1 MTDDSLFQP
10 PQLPSHE
17 SAVRRL
23 MAEATGAS
31 YQALESLAEA
41 QAAPDGVVI
50 LEGDDGGQVYLTVPA
65 RLVRCSEQTLAT
77 LLADLDAHAWQ
88 DLDSARVFY
97 ERRAIGAGVGG
108 GIGGGHVVDG
118 VWIHPDLRAW
128 QAAAEAVIAGEAE
141 HLGPAVA

>member
-1 MTDDSLFQP
+1 MTDDSLYQP
-10 PQLPSHE
+10 PPLPSHE
-17 SAVRRL
+17 SGLRRL

-31 YQALESLAEA
+31 YQALKSLAEA

-77 LLADLDAHAWQ
+77 LLADLDARAWR
-88 DLDSARVFY
+88 DLESARVFY

-108 GIGGGHVVDG
+108 GMGGGRVIDG
-118 VWIHPDLRAW
+118 VWVHPELRAW
-128 QAAAEAVIAGEAE
+128 QAAVEAVVAGDAE
-141 HLGPAVA
+141 HLGAAVA